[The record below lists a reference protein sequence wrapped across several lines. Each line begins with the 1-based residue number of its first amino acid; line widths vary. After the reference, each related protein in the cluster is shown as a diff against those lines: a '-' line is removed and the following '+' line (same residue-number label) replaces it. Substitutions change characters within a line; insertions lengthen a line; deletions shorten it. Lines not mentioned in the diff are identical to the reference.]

1 MTITYTRW
9 TGLGLSALLVAGC
22 GDSEPTAAEKN
33 VNTPETVVEGEAGEA
48 TEGGE
53 AAAPAPADTGEGGEG
68 EGGEGE
74 GGEAALSG
82 ESGEAGE
89 GEGGE
94 AGEAEEGGE
103 GGIDIAAATTDPVVY
118 KSGLAIVEAHII
130 AARDA
135 YALGKK
141 DAAAEMF
148 AHPVAEVLVDM
159 EPVFEALDVSPF
171 DNLLIEASEAAA
183 NGVSQ
188 AEMNEYADLILVQL
202 LVAAKQTPA
211 SDMSAGDI
219 ESRVAADQIERAVD
233 QYRYAAEGDAYEPYL
248 DGYGFYKTAATIKG
262 RSEAE
267 IAADTPRSGEAIDDA
282 LGLLAT
288 AYPTAER
295 PESLNADASALVA
308 ASSKLKLVLGN

>member
-33 VNTPETVVEGEAGEA
+33 ANAPETVVEGEAGEGVEA
-48 TEGGE
+48 GEG
-53 AAAPAPADTGEGGEG
+53 AAPVTADVGEGGEG
-68 EGGEGE
+68 EGGEG
-74 GGEAALSG
+74 
-82 ESGEAGE
+82 GEAGE

-94 AGEAEEGGE
+94 GGEGTGGEGGE
-103 GGIDIAAATTDPVVY
+103 GGIDISAATTDPVVY

-159 EPVFEALDVSPF
+159 EPVLDALEVTPF
-171 DNLLIEASEAAA
+171 DALLIEASDAAG

-188 AEMNEYADLILVQL
+188 DEINEYADLILAQL
-202 LVAAKQTPA
+202 LVAAKQAPA
-211 SDMSAGDI
+211 SDMSTGDI
-219 ESRVAADQIERAVD
+219 EARVAADQVERAVD
-233 QYRYAAEGDAYEPYL
+233 QYRYAAEGTAYEPYL
-248 DGYGFYKTAATIKG
+248 DGYGFYKTAAAIKS

-267 IAADTPRSGEAIDDA
+267 IAADTPRSGDALDEA

-295 PESLNADASALVA
+295 PESLNADAGALLA